1 MARTGAILLVA
12 TLLVAASFEKA
23 PSAEAA
29 SPGLVQA
36 AKAATLPLLI
46 INTGTT
52 DPAKLYGVLSGVT
65 PVNATASDRFT
76 WDVGHGKVTDARGHG
91 IATVLGGDLEAQLA
105 RVQGVIDTWTTV
117 RVLEHSGHPLD
128 LETHIDPASPVYH
141 DGDRITVVVSGYRH
155 PYLTMMNLASDGT
168 INFVYPT
175 ETGTRHDSLTIPS
188 GGVYRLPLQVT
199 PPFGADHFIAITSA
213 TALAGLH
220 RALKAIDGQPE
231 AVSIL
236 DLLDHALDGQDYQLG
251 IQAVFSAESP

>member
-1 MARTGAILLVA
+1 MVA
-12 TLLVAASFEKA
+12 TLLVTISFERA
-23 PSAEAA
+23 PLAEAA

-36 AKAATLPLLI
+36 AKTTTLPLLI
-46 INTGTT
+46 TNTGTT
-52 DPAKLYGVLSGVT
+52 DPAKLYAVLSGVA
-65 PVNATASDRFT
+65 PVNATAPDRFT
-76 WDVGHGKVTDARGHG
+76 WDVGHGKVMDAQGRK

-117 RVLEHSGHPLD
+117 HVLEHSGHPLD
-128 LETHIDPASPVYH
+128 LETQIDPASPVYH
-141 DGDRITVVVSGYRH
+141 DGERIAVVVSGYRH

-175 ETGTRHDSLTIPS
+175 EAGARHDSLTIPD
-188 GGVYRLPLQVT
+188 GRPYRLPLQVT

-213 TALAGLH
+213 NALTGLH
-220 RALKAIDGQPE
+220 QALKAIDGQPE

-251 IQAVFSAESP
+251 IQAVFSADSP